1 MKSGARAYVSIA
13 GGIDVPLAMGSKS
26 TYTRAKIGG
35 FEGRALKRRLYKY
48 FYSGKRFYNK

>member
-35 FEGRALKRRLYKY
+35 FEGRALKKEII
-48 FYSGKRFYNK
+48 